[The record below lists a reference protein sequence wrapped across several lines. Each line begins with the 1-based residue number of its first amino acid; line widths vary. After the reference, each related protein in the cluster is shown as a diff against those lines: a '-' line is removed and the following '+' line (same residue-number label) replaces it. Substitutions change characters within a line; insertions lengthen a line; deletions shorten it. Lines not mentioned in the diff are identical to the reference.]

1 MDLIER
7 KGKLAEMLIQAQQ
20 QATQWAQR
28 VIYLQGQIDLVN
40 ELSITELQVKPS
52 NNGEDNG

>member
-1 MDLIER
+1 MNLIER
-7 KGKLAEMLIQAQQ
+7 KEKLAEMLIQAQQ
-20 QATQWAQR
+20 QATQWVQR
-28 VIYLQGQIDLVN
+28 AIYLQGQIDLVN